1 MKNKSLAILTE
12 DISANID
19 LIEKIKNF
27 ITDRNDF
34 IIFTDNIIYT
44 NDAHG
49 VLSTF
54 YLISYDG
61 LLVFLDINDYI
72 KYKDNILAQPV
83 VYLEGYNSLIDKNIL
98 KNCAILTQSNN
109 QLEWIN
115 NYELQ
120 QTI

>member
-109 QLEWIN
+109 QL
-115 NYELQ
+115 
-120 QTI
+120 

>member
-1 MKNKSLAILTE
+1 MTNKSLAVLTE
-12 DISANID
+12 DISSNID

-27 ITDRNDF
+27 IRDRDDF
-34 IIFTDNIIYT
+34 IIFTDNIVHT
-44 NDAHG
+44 NDSHG

-54 YLISYDG
+54 YLVSYDG

-72 KYKDNILAQPV
+72 RYKDNILAKPV
-83 VYLEGYNSLIDKNIL
+83 IYIETYNSLLDKNIL